1 MNSTMSLAACN
12 LLRENCGDLDFGIT
26 VQYGKTSTTNKQT
39 FNVMRQTKDGKLK
52 STFPFFGHFE
62 RWNGRRMSS
71 LVPVKELTPDNYFI
85 DGKSYVN
92 IRLPIEYSEVFEDLD
107 NKVASF
113 LFDAPI
119 DPTRQPKIANMLKTL
134 KQSAKS
140 LEDFRDKLY
149 KLNGAGKCLDHDI
162 LPAQFQLIGKPV
174 HTGVR
179 FPPEFTSVNPAMA
192 YAQEHSLEF
201 FAPKGQTLHS
211 DGSISE
217 ITAENSAAYS
227 QIDGLDDHR
236 GIFAVVAFEGVLNF
250 NYKGNL
256 YLRVV
261 PHLLRYT
268 LLDVDT
274 TMPSSHLT
282 PSKDY
287 NERPVDDYDD

>member
-1 MNSTMSLAACN
+1 MSWLN
-12 LLRENCGDLDFGIT
+12 L
-26 VQYGKTSTTNKQT
+26 
-39 FNVMRQTKDGKLK
+39 
-52 STFPFFGHFE
+52 
-62 RWNGRRMSS
+62 
-71 LVPVKELTPDNYFI
+71 
-85 DGKSYVN
+85 
-92 IRLPIEYSEVFEDLD
+92 RLPIEYSEVFEDLD
-107 NKVASF
+107 NVVASF

-119 DPTRQPKIANMLKTL
+119 DPTRQPKIANMLNTL
-134 KQSAKS
+134 KQRATS

-149 KLNGAGKCLDHDI
+149 KLNGAGKCVDNDI
-162 LPAQFQLIGKPV
+162 LPTQFQLIGKPV

-192 YAQEHSLEF
+192 YAEKHSLEF
-201 FAPKGQTLHS
+201 FASKGRTLHS
-211 DGSISE
+211 DGSITE

-274 TMPSSHLT
+274 TLPSSHFT

-287 NERPVDDYDD
+287 NGRPVDDYDD

>member
-1 MNSTMSLAACN
+1 MAQPEDAD
-12 LLRENCGDLDFGIT
+12 RVFQFFGDLD
-26 VQYGKTSTTNKQT
+26 NA
-39 FNVMRQTKDGKLK
+39 
-52 STFPFFGHFE
+52 
-62 RWNGRRMSS
+62 
-71 LVPVKELTPDNYFI
+71 
-85 DGKSYVN
+85 
-92 IRLPIEYSEVFEDLD
+92 
-107 NKVASF
+107 VASF

-119 DPTRQPKIANMLKTL
+119 DPTRQPKIANVLTTP
-134 KQSAKS
+134 KQRSKS
-140 LEDFRDKLY
+140 LEEFRDNLY
-149 KLNGAGKCLDHDI
+149 KLNGASTCLDNDI
-162 LPAQFQLIGKPV
+162 LPTQFQLIGKPV
-174 HTGVR
+174 PAGVR
-179 FPPEFTSVNPAMA
+179 FPPAFTSVNPAMA

-201 FAPKGQTLHS
+201 FAIKGQALHS

-227 QIDGLDDHR
+227 QIDGLDEHR

-274 TMPSSHLT
+274 TMPSSHFT

-287 NERPVDDYDD
+287 NGRPVDDYDDWSHRVAIAHTKYS

>member
-1 MNSTMSLAACN
+1 
-12 LLRENCGDLDFGIT
+12 
-26 VQYGKTSTTNKQT
+26 
-39 FNVMRQTKDGKLK
+39 
-52 STFPFFGHFE
+52 
-62 RWNGRRMSS
+62 
-71 LVPVKELTPDNYFI
+71 
-85 DGKSYVN
+85 
-92 IRLPIEYSEVFEDLD
+92 
-107 NKVASF
+107 
-113 LFDAPI
+113 
-119 DPTRQPKIANMLKTL
+119 
-134 KQSAKS
+134 
-140 LEDFRDKLY
+140 
-149 KLNGAGKCLDHDI
+149 
-162 LPAQFQLIGKPV
+162 
-174 HTGVR
+174 
-179 FPPEFTSVNPAMA
+179 MA

-201 FAPKGQTLHS
+201 FASKGQALHS

-287 NERPVDDYDD
+287 NGRPVDDYDD